1 MVLSKSVEL
10 SSFFAWCCEQ
20 GLRKQCTCHI
30 FMFKI
35 DATLAFWHIDF
46 RHSHADSMVFNK
58 SVQLSVLLKVESRN
72 RSRGVAKVN
81 VKVWVNPWVKA
92 GSRPGQGLGQG
103 RVSDTAPRHAPRRRV
118 PPRTP
123 PKVDGFKLGT
133 PNVEVSSLEP
143 RTRVGR
149 GRGGWWLVVAGG

>member
-1 MVLSKSVEL
+1 MVLGESVEL

-20 GLRKQCTCHI
+20 GLRKQCTCHT
-30 FMFKI
+30 FMLKI

-46 RHSHADSMVFNK
+46 RHSHTDSMVLNR

-92 GSRPGQGLGQG
+92 GSRSGSRPGQGLGQ
-103 RVSDTAPRHAPRRRV
+103 RLSPQTRSAQACPPFEL
-118 PPRTP
+118 PPR
-123 PKVDGFKLGT
+123 LM
-133 PNVEVSSLEP
+133 VSSLEP
-143 RTRVGR
+143 PT
-149 GRGGWWLVVAGG
+149 